1 MKQKVLLT
9 LSLIAIIMA
18 CTTPTKLINVW
29 VDPSLT
35 AENIEPFK
43 KVLVIAKIRDETS
56 NRITED
62 KLVAKLNMPAYPSYG
77 WLLPSDTNQIEVDKK
92 LKEKG
97 FDGIIAMR
105 LTDVNETLNYQQGS
119 GGYYAGGYG
128 GYYGGYYGGMPGGY
142 YGHYS
147 TPGYYTQDKTF
158 YVETSIFSLTTGKLM
173 WSGTTTT
180 MNPTELDKTL
190 DEIIYAIRSKLKEQ
204 GLIKNDSK

>member
-1 MKQKVLLT
+1 MKQKVLLA

-29 VDPSLT
+29 VDPALT

-43 KVLVIAKIRDETS
+43 KVLVIARIRDEAS

-62 KLVAKLNMPAYPSYG
+62 KIIAKINMPALPSYG
-77 WLLPSDTNQIEVDKK
+77 WLLPSDTNQLAVDKK
-92 LKEKG
+92 LQEKG
-97 FDGIIAMR
+97 FDGIISMR

-119 GGYYAGGYG
+119 GGYYGGGYG
-128 GYYGGYYGGMPGGY
+128 GYYGGYYGGRPGGY
-142 YGHYS
+142 YGYYS

-158 YVETSIFSLTTGKLM
+158 YVETSIFSLITGKLM

-190 DEIIYAIRSKLKEQ
+190 DDIIYAIRAEMKKQ
-204 GLIKNDSK
+204 GLIKDE